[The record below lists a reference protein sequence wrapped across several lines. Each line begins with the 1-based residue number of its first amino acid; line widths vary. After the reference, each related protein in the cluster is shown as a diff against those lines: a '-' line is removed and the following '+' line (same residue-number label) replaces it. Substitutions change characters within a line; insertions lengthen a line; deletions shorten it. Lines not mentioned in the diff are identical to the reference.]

1 MPCPYT
7 CAASS
12 LPHSLEWSF
21 VTTDELLLTHHYHP
35 KFTVSIKVHLW
46 CYSFYGFREMYS
58 GMYSSSWYT
67 VYSQCPKNP
76 LFSAYSSLLS
86 PNESL
91 APTDAFTVIQFGI
104 FQMPYSRNHRICN
117 FFRLTS
123 FTGMH
128 AQLVSHVQLFVP
140 HGLQPTRLLCL
151 QVFPGK
157 NTGVGCHFFLQGIF
171 SIQGLN
177 LYLQHLLVLTG
188 RFFTTEPP
196 REAPLSLCNVHLRF
210 LHVFSRLDSS
220 SLFSAE

>member
-1 MPCPYT
+1 MAFLFKTKLLFFVKTLFLRSFRFTAILRGKYRGFLYMLCPYT

-91 APTDAFTVIQFGI
+91 APTDAFTVI
-104 FQMPYSRNHRICN
+104 
-117 FFRLTS
+117 
-123 FTGMH
+123 
-128 AQLVSHVQLFVP
+128 
-140 HGLQPTRLLCL
+140 
-151 QVFPGK
+151 
-157 NTGVGCHFFLQGIF
+157 
-171 SIQGLN
+171 
-177 LYLQHLLVLTG
+177 
-188 RFFTTEPP
+188 
-196 REAPLSLCNVHLRF
+196 
-210 LHVFSRLDSS
+210 
-220 SLFSAE
+220 